1 MAAIMPTQTFADS
14 LTATARAWTGQRV
27 LVVEDS
33 LVQRG
38 YLAGLLR
45 QLEFGEV
52 LEAADGNEA
61 LQVLER
67 LGGEAIFLVLT
78 DLEMPGMD
86 GIELTC
92 QLRERQLAQNLI
104 VVSAR
109 DPRLLEIIES
119 MNFDDAC
126 MDLLGT
132 LLKPVQLDALAM
144 LLDRAGKKAL
154 PRPAC
159 AQPDLPSADELAQAV
174 ARQEFLPHF
183 QPKVTIQNGH
193 LKGLEA
199 LARWQHPSRGLL
211 SPQYFID
218 AMEGTP
224 LMAEF
229 TLSMVRQVLDRLLEW
244 TQNGLPSLTVSVNL
258 SADNLAERGFI
269 DRLMALVM
277 ASGVPPTALVWEVTE
292 TSVMRQLSQALTN
305 MGRLRLMGFGL
316 AMDDFGIGYSSM
328 QQFARCPFTEL
339 KIDRAFV
346 HGASQWPNR
355 HVVLKSALDL
365 GQSLGVATVAEGVE
379 TLADW
384 KLLRELGC
392 DMAQGYLLAKP
403 MPAEELVTWIRQ
415 DRRRLRALAEQ
426 P

>member
-1 MAAIMPTQTFADS
+1 M
-14 LTATARAWTGQRV
+14 

-33 LVQRG
+33 QVQRG

-45 QLEFGEV
+45 QLEFGEI
-52 LEAADGNEA
+52 LEAGDGNEA

-67 LGGEAIFLVLT
+67 FGEDGTYLVLT

-92 QLRERQLAQNLI
+92 QLRERRLARHLI

-119 MNFDDAC
+119 MSFEDGSI
-126 MDLLGT
+126 DLLGT

-144 LLDRAGKKAL
+144 LLARAGCKAE
-154 PRPAC
+154 PRPHC
-159 AQPDLPSADELAQAV
+159 AQPDRPCHEVLAQAI
-174 ARQEFLPHF
+174 AEKQFMPYF
-183 QPKVTIQNGH
+183 QPKIAIANGH
-193 LKGLEA
+193 LRGLEA
-199 LARWQHPSRGLL
+199 LARWQHPQRGVLAPL
-211 SPQYFID
+211 HFIE
-218 AMEGTP
+218 ALEGTP

-229 TLSMVRQVLDRLLEW
+229 TLLMVQQVLERLTEW
-244 TQNGLPSLTVSVNL
+244 RHAGLPPVAVAVNL
-258 SADNLAERGFI
+258 SADNMADRAFIERLT
-269 DRLMALVM
+269 DLVM
-277 ASGVPPTALVWEVTE
+277 ASGVPTSSLVWEVTE
-292 TSVMRQLSQALTN
+292 TAVMRQLSQALTN

-346 HGASQWPNR
+346 NGAAQWPNR
-355 HVVLKSALDL
+355 LGVLKGALDL
-365 GQSLGVATVAEGVE
+365 ARSLNVATVAEGVE
-379 TLADW
+379 LLEDW
-384 KLLRELGC
+384 HLLGKLGC
-392 DMAQGYLLAKP
+392 DMAQGYLLARP
-403 MPAEELVTWIRQ
+403 MPAHELLGWIKH

-426 P
+426 T

>member
-1 MAAIMPTQTFADS
+1 MNQSIQGSTPQHLPAQRPWA
-14 LTATARAWTGQRV
+14 GQRV

-33 LVQRG
+33 QVQRS

-45 QLEFGEV
+45 QLEFGEI
-52 LEAADGNEA
+52 LEAGDGNEA

-67 LGGEAIFLVLT
+67 FGEDATYLVLT

-92 QLRERQLAQNLI
+92 QLRERRLARHLI

-109 DPRLLEIIES
+109 DPRLLEVIES
-119 MNFDDAC
+119 MSFEAGSI
-126 MDLLGT
+126 DLLGT

-144 LLDRAGKKAL
+144 LLARAGCQSE

-159 AQPDLPSADELAQAV
+159 AQPDRPCHEVLAQAIAEKQFV
-174 ARQEFLPHF
+174 PYF
-183 QPKVTIQNGH
+183 QPKIAIANGH
-193 LKGLEA
+193 LRGLEA
-199 LARWQHPSRGLL
+199 LARWQHPQRGVLAPL
-211 SPQYFID
+211 HFIE
-218 AMEGTP
+218 ALEGTP

-229 TLSMVRQVLDRLLEW
+229 TLLMVQQVLDRLTEW
-244 TQNGLPSLTVSVNL
+244 RHAGLPPVAVAVNL
-258 SADNLAERGFI
+258 SADNLADRDFI
-269 DRLMALVM
+269 ARLTDLVM
-277 ASGVPPTALVWEVTE
+277 TSGVPTSSLVWEVTE

-346 HGASQWPNR
+346 NGAAQWPNR
-355 HVVLKSALDL
+355 LGVLKGALDL
-365 GQSLGVATVAEGVE
+365 ARSLNVATVAEGVE
-379 TLADW
+379 LLEDW
-384 KLLRELGC
+384 QLLGKLGC

-403 MPAEELVTWIRQ
+403 MPAQELVGWIKH

-426 P
+426 N

>member
-1 MAAIMPTQTFADS
+1 VSTSILSASAAPLHVWS
-14 LTATARAWTGQRV
+14 GQRV

-38 YLAGLLR
+38 YLVGLLR
-45 QLEFGEV
+45 QLDFGEV
-52 LEAADGNEA
+52 LEAADGVEA
-61 LQVLER
+61 LAVLER
-67 LGGEAIFLVLT
+67 LGGDGVFLVLT

-92 QLRERQLAQNLI
+92 QLRERQLARNLI

-109 DPRLLEIIES
+109 DPRLLEVIES
-119 MNFDDAC
+119 MNFEDAC

-144 LLDRAGKKAL
+144 LLDRAGKKAIVS
-154 PRPAC
+154 PAC
-159 AQPDLPSADELAQAV
+159 ARPEMPPPEELAQAI
-174 ARQEFLPHF
+174 ARQEFVPYF

-199 LARWQHPSRGLL
+199 LARWQHPTRGLL
-211 SPQYFID
+211 APLYFIE
-218 AMEGTP
+218 ALEGTP
-224 LMAEF
+224 LMEEF
-229 TLSMVRQVLDRLLEW
+229 TLLMVRQVLDRLLEW
-244 TQNGLPSLTVSVNL
+244 KRHGLPPLTVSVNL

-269 DRLMALVM
+269 DRLMALVSN
-277 ASGVPPTALVWEVTE
+277 SGVPPSALVWEVTE

-346 HGASQWPNR
+346 HGAWQWPNR
-355 HVVLKSALDL
+355 HMVLKSALDL

-384 KLLRELGC
+384 KLLRGLGC

-403 MPAEELVTWIRQ
+403 MPAGELVAWIRH
-415 DRRRLRALAEQ
+415 
-426 P
+426 